1 MTQPADNLIENSV
14 ADRKTRDQQAI
25 WHPFTPLA
33 DAEKIV
39 PLTAAKGCYLHTA
52 DGRQILDAIGS
63 WWVNLH
69 GHSNEYIAEKI
80 ATQARTLEHVIFA
93 GFTHEPAIILAERLL
108 EILPNGMSR
117 IFYSDNGSTAVEV
130 ALKMAF
136 QYWHNQGIEKR
147 KIIALE
153 GGYHGDTF
161 GAMAVGERGA
171 FTAPFHPF
179 LFEVEFINIP
189 EFELRNSELKSQKL
203 EVGSPKEAISPE
215 LYNSLVHSFKIA
227 AESGDVAAFIYEPLV
242 QGAGGMRMYPPEA
255 LDDLLSIA
263 KANHILCIADE
274 VMTGFGRTGKLFAS
288 DHCRHKP
295 DIVCLSKG
303 LTGGA
308 LPLGVTACTAEVQ
321 RPYRDANLL
330 KTFFHGHSFTANP
343 LACAAA
349 NASLDLLLSTDCQNR
364 ISAIA
369 KSHAA
374 FAQHIVTHPAVLNVR
389 HMGVIL
395 ALEIKTN
402 AHTSYFNEVRNSLYD
417 YFLSRNLLLR
427 PLGNIIYLMPPYIIT
442 DEELQW
448 VYTEIEELLQQMLVN
463 E

>member
-1 MTQPADNLIENSV
+1 MTKVTDHLIPVVTADWKE
-14 ADRKTRDQQAI
+14 RDQQAI

-33 DAEKIV
+33 DASKIV
-39 PLTAAKGCYLHTA
+39 PLTGAKGCYLHTA
-52 DGRQILDAIGS
+52 DGRRILDAIGS

-69 GHSNEYIAEKI
+69 GHSNEYIAAAI

-93 GFTHEPAIILAERLL
+93 GFTHEPAIVLAERLL
-108 EILPNGMSR
+108 QILPEGMSK
-117 IFYSDNGSTAVEV
+117 IFYSDNGSTSVEV

-136 QYWHNQGIEKR
+136 QYWHNQGVAKH

-153 GGYHGDTF
+153 GSYHGDTF

-179 LFEVEFINIP
+179 LFDVEFIDVFDP
-189 EFELRNSELKSQKL
+189 AVVASFSQR
-203 EVGSPKEAISPE
+203 VQ
-215 LYNSLVHSFKIA
+215 
-227 AESGDVAAFIYEPLV
+227 SGDVAAFIYEPLI
-242 QGAGGMRMYPPEA
+242 QGAAGMRMYPAER
-255 LDDLLSIA
+255 LNQLLHSA
-263 KANHILCIADE
+263 KENQVLCIADE

-288 DHCRHKP
+288 DHCPVKP
-295 DIVCLSKG
+295 DIICLSKG

-308 LPLGVTACTAEVQ
+308 LPLGVTACTADVQ
-321 RPYRDANLL
+321 LPYHHSDLL

-349 NASLDLLLSTDCQNR
+349 NASLDLLLSDACQNS
-364 ISAIA
+364 IAAIA

-374 FAQHIVTHPAVLNVR
+374 FAGRIASHESVLQVRQTGIV
-389 HMGVIL
+389 L

-427 PLGNIIYLMPPYIIT
+427 PLGNILYLMPPYVIT
-442 DEELQW
+442 QEELEW
-448 VYTEIEELLQQMLVN
+448 IYEEIEVLLNKMLTN